1 MASSCWV
8 ETDGQWFYLGADGV
22 MMKNTVTPDGYT
34 LDASGVWVQ

>member
-34 LDASGVWVQ
+34 LDAYGVWVQ